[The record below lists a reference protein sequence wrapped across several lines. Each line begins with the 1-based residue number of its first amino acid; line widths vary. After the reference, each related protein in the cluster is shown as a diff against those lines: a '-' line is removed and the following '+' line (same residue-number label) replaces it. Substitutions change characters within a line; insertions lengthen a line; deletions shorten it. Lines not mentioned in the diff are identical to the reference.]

1 MKTRK
6 SVKTKDTMCPS
17 QRDIRFLESQ
27 LIKEV
32 QTGVTVYYAKR
43 EARNAKRETQQFPR
57 GFLTWT

>member
-1 MKTRK
+1 
-6 SVKTKDTMCPS
+6 MCPS